1 MPNKP
6 PIDSAINAGIKAG
19 KNVTDPRA
27 TDTSSTAGKT
37 AATDASRTVDTPEVV
52 DTPGTPGA
60 TGTADKPDT
69 VGKKRMPFAKKRA
82 ITTFVVFASMFVG
95 LIVCNGWGTLCSFG
109 LDAVAYICPL
119 GALETLLAE
128 HTIIPRALLSLA
140 CIILA
145 AVLLGR
151 TFCAWVC
158 PIPPIG
164 RFFHP
169 EKKNAKAAETTE
181 ATTVAET
188 DSVAAASVADAPAS
202 PVAENIKAEPGSGHA
217 LPPVGGERTGVRF
230 DSRHGVLLGGLVST
244 AIFGFPVFCLICP
257 IGLTLATVVCLF
269 RTFVEHDPTLSLLI
283 FPAILLVEIVFF
295 RKWCHK
301 ICPVGALLSLLGTKS
316 SIARPRVDTQRCLR
330 SKGVNCLS
338 CTHACPELL
347 DPHVLKIPE
356 CTRCGACA
364 DICPQH
370 AITMHKVPEAQ
381 AADREE

>member
-6 PIDSAINAGIKAG
+6 PIDTAIGTGTKAG
-19 KNVTDPRA
+19 
-27 TDTSSTAGKT
+27 
-37 AATDASRTVDTPEVV
+37 AA
-52 DTPGTPGA
+52 
-60 TGTADKPDT
+60 
-69 VGKKRMPFAKKRA
+69 GKKRMPFAKKRA

-140 CIILA
+140 CIVLA

-169 EKKNAKAAETTE
+169 EKKNAEAAAPNKTDASDTTAATVKTDTAGKTTGPEVTVALDAAATISETT
-181 ATTVAET
+181 AVAET
-188 DSVAAASVADAPAS
+188 ASVTGASVADTPTF
-202 PVAENIKAEPGSGHA
+202 PVAEGTKAGPDTGHA

-301 ICPVGALLSLLGTKS
+301 ICPVGALLSLLGAKS
-316 SIARPRVDTQRCLR
+316 GIARPRVDTRRCLR

-364 DICPQH
+364 DVCPQH

-381 AADREE
+381 ADEQAE

>member
-6 PIDSAINAGIKAG
+6 PMKPVTST
-19 KNVTDPRA
+19 NVNVDKRVAEYKTSDAPVAVDAPNSTDAPEVA
-27 TDTSSTAGKT
+27 NTSS
-37 AATDASRTVDTPEVV
+37 
-52 DTPGTPGA
+52 
-60 TGTADKPDT
+60 ADE
-69 VGKKRMPFAKKRA
+69 KKRMTFAKKRA
-82 ITTFVVFASMFVG
+82 ITTLVIFASMFVG

-109 LDAVAYICPL
+109 IDAVAYICPL
-119 GALETLLAE
+119 GAVETLLAE
-128 HTIIPRALLSLA
+128 HTIVPRALLSLA
-140 CIILA
+140 CVILA

-169 EKKNAKAAETTE
+169 EKKIAETAASDETSASNVAGEANEMTAAAE
-181 ATTVAET
+181 
-188 DSVAAASVADAPAS
+188 AAAHDATS
-202 PVAENIKAEPGSGHA
+202 STLDEELGLENHGHP
-217 LPPVGGERTGVRF
+217 LPPVGGKRNGLQL

-244 AIFGFPVFCLICP
+244 VIFGFPVFCLICP

-330 SKGVNCLS
+330 SKGVDCLS
-338 CTHACPELL
+338 CVHSCPELL
-347 DPHVLKIPE
+347 DPHSLKIPE
-356 CTRCGACA
+356 CTRCGACT
-364 DICPQH
+364 DTCPQH
-370 AITMHKVPEAQ
+370 AISMRKISEHQPVNQTK
-381 AADREE
+381 